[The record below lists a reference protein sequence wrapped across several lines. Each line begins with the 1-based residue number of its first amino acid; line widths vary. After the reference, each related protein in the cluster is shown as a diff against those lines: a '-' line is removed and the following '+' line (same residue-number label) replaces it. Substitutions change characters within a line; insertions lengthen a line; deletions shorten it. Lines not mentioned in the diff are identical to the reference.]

1 MAEATRAAPDWER
14 VEVDYRAG
22 VLSLREMAT
31 IHGVSHVAIKKRA
44 DKAGWVRDLGAKIKA
59 KADELVNKALV
70 TAAVNS
76 KALATERQIIE
87 ANAERIAQVRG
98 EHRADIGRSRTLC
111 MALLAELESQT
122 GNMPGLV
129 ELGEMLRQPNETGA
143 DKLNDIYRAV
153 ISLPERSKTMKA
165 LAESLRGLVGM
176 EREAYGIDEKKPT
189 EAPGEIT
196 ITF

>member
-1 MAEATRAAPDWER
+1 MLEAARHPVDWER
-14 VEVDYRAG
+14 IEVDYRAG
-22 VLSLREMAT
+22 VLSLREIAASNGIT
-31 IHGVSHVAIKKRA
+31 HGAINKRA
-44 DKAGWVRDLGAKIKA
+44 KRDGWCRDLAAKIKA
-59 KADELVNKALV
+59 KADELVSKQAVSSAVSSAKAV
-70 TAAVNS
+70 S
-76 KALATERQIIE
+76 DRQIIE
-87 ANAERIAQVRG
+87 ANAERVAQVRG

-111 MALLAELESQT
+111 MALLVELESQT
-122 GNMPGLV
+122 GNMPGLT
-129 ELGEMLRQPNETGA
+129 ELGEMLRQPSETGA